1 MNYISNKKIKDMTKK
16 HLFQN
21 GLAFLVCLFLFAGTL
36 TAQTVKTK
44 AVQVTSTGTW
54 TVPTTLD
61 GAAIKVTSVTFEAWG
76 GGGAGGFTTGGHPL
90 TDMYVSGGGG
100 GGAYGKT
107 VINDPAAGEAFTITV
122 GAGGYN
128 TADDD
133 NSITCPFACFDNYRQ
148 ADGGMS
154 SVKRGS
160 TTILEALGGKTCAGQ
175 DNTIGADGGAAT
187 GAGDLH
193 YAGGKGGNASQDCT
207 LAGRRSSGS
216 GGGAA
221 GPNGNGGNADNATC
235 SANGGWKAGGTAG
248 GGLAGKGGEGT
259 SDHNDV
265 LGGKPVG
272 NPGIN
277 YGGGGAGSKT
287 YRAWHSGGN
296 GAPGVVL
303 VTYTY
308 VPTETIDITTDE
320 SGVAGTTNACDGTD
334 FDIALNI
341 TVTGFDVSDATV
353 ELGTATTPAGVTL
366 TGVNKNFTDGKWH
379 VTGTAANTTSGTL
392 TATIPVT
399 VKTPS
404 GNAQATAN
412 VTVNVYGKLNGGVI
426 GVDQKVCQN
435 QQIQVLTG
443 DGTVVHDVENGYGDV
458 TTALAAG
465 GSGNGT
471 YQWYMRDM
479 LNSSSYEPIPGANT
493 ENYTP
498 GNGYGRFK
506 REYKDT
512 ECGTSAYATD
522 ADGFN
527 FLYVVSVNPV
537 ELTPRYFSEDTICAN
552 STYSHNI
559 SWGSE
564 SPAWEVTEPSSYW
577 QKSTD
582 KGATWENV
590 KYVPGGV
597 YSDYDIELTPADYNP
612 GDDIWYRVAIKFWD
626 CDSITSN
633 GIHKVHVSEV
643 PEYAPLEDI
652 NITLWYGACD
662 TSLATIEA
670 PALSDPTPVSVT
682 RTDAV
687 PERVGVG
694 EYTLNWHVVVDDC
707 TELDLAQ
714 KVIVEY
720 PVCGT
725 LTESHPTTDAD
736 GNEYQTIRI
745 GCDCWLAENLR
756 TNAGSAAY
764 YNDDEANKAFG
775 KLYDWNDAVGSNNT
789 EKETML
795 GTTYIQGVCPEGWSI
810 PTVAQYNKMMSN
822 VEGTD
827 AIKSDDQST
836 WLPGNAGTNAAGFA
850 AMGAGYYE
858 AMQYQRQLGYTYF
871 WTADLNPSNNTMAKV
886 MELRCGCDE
895 LTCTEKSKEAK
906 VSVRCVRV
914 EPVSVPL

>member
-296 GAPGVVL
+296 GAPGIVL

-404 GNAQATAN
+404 ENAQATA
-412 VTVNVYGKLNGGVI
+412 TVKLNVYGKLDGGI
-426 GVDQKVCQN
+426 IAKDQFVC
-435 QQIQVLTG
+435 G
-443 DGTVVHDVENGYGDV
+443 DQEIEILKGNGDV
-458 TTALAAG
+458 VTDPYYGNLTTAAASG
-465 GSGNGT
+465 GSGNGS
-471 YQWYMRDM
+471 YKWYKAEGNFYDCGEFAIISGV
-479 LNSSSYEPIPGANT
+479 NEK
-493 ENYTP
+493 NYRP
-498 GNGYGRFK
+498 GNGAYCYMRAW
-506 REYKDT
+506 EDET
-512 ECGTSAYATD
+512 CGTAWAINAYFTD
-522 ADGFN
+522 DN
-527 FLYVVSVNPV
+527 YISVITVNPF
-537 ELTPRYFSEDTICAN
+537 ELIEVGFSEDTICSNENYTHELTFWGTSPGAD
-552 STYSHNI
+552 YYEGNI
-559 SWGSE
+559 L
-564 SPAWEVTEPSSYW
+564 

-582 KGATWENV
+582 KGNTWETVADNDV
-590 KYVPGGV
+590 I
-597 YSDYDIELTPADYNP
+597 SLTPDDFSA
-612 GDDIWYRVAIKFWD
+612 GDDIWYRFAYLFND
-626 CDSITSN
+626 CN
-633 GIHKVHVSEV
+633 PLPGNAVHKIHVSEV

-652 NITLWYGACD
+652 NITLWYSACD

-810 PTVAQYNKMMSN
+810 PTVAQYNTMMSN
-822 VEGTD
+822 VEGVD

-871 WTADLNPSNNTMAKV
+871 WTADLNPSNNTVAKV